1 MPFQSSLHA
10 IAPIVGSH
18 LFSLSCQAIVILS
31 FHFNLGVL
39 GCCVCRKW
47 VSYSVKLMSPTPVP
61 ILSSTKNVDFES
73 NHSLAPC
80 GWIIPREFKQFPSF
94 NASCQDKPS
103 HMILRQFRK
112 ILHLVVVD
120 VGKKARARRLE
131 WVRHL
136 EPWTIKQPS
145 LLKIFMTQKYL
156 WQICLKSA
164 WHISASGILLEVI
177 Q

>member
-1 MPFQSSLHA
+1 MPFQNRLHA

-18 LFSLSCQAIVILS
+18 LFSVSCQAIVMIF
-31 FHFNLGVL
+31 FHFNAGGL
-39 GCCVCRKW
+39 GCCVCSKC
-47 VSYSVKLMSPTPVP
+47 VSYSMSVLV
-61 ILSSTKNVDFES
+61 ILSSTKSVDFGS
-73 NHSLAPC
+73 NHSLAPYDC
-80 GWIIPREFKQFPSF
+80 ILPREFKQFPSY

-156 WQICLKSA
+156 WQICLQSA

>member
-1 MPFQSSLHA
+1 MC
-10 IAPIVGSH
+10 V
-18 LFSLSCQAIVILS
+18 LFCET
-31 FHFNLGVL
+31 GVPN
-39 GCCVCRKW
+39 VH
-47 VSYSVKLMSPTPVP
+47 VSVLV
-61 ILSSTKNVDFES
+61 ILSSTKNVDFGS
-73 NHSLAPC
+73 NHSLAPYDC
-80 GWIIPREFKQFPSF
+80 ILPREFKQFPSY

-156 WQICLKSA
+156 WQICLQSV
-164 WHISASGILLEVI
+164 WHISASGFCSRSYKSEWSCQKYFDWTILFDWIVFLWDNMSKCLSPNI
-177 Q
+177 